1 MGVVLR
7 NTSGTTYLH
16 DVTIDIIDKDHSG
29 DAPADFSISETASVT
44 ITQLGDKANV
54 FDVII
59 PTNAKCNVILNVENM
74 WFFEDMLASEE
85 GRYFLRITRDV
96 TVEFFGK
103 IMVENM
109 SLDDRHE
116 PVFSFTAIDCL
127 TDLKNKDFNLGV
139 AYPFVRDVI
148 TYCLMQM
155 DTSFTF
161 SGSVALWAFQSDI
174 IPNVGMYDDD
184 LMDIVFTSDYF
195 YTEENEEKTVM
206 KCWDVLYEVLQRLN
220 CQIFYEAD
228 VFWIFGMEGIFRNRV
243 KPVHFY
249 NYLGNYVSSDA
260 TTYVSKPLLDITDE
274 VLVGGKYYFKAGH
287 KEVRIEADKKFS
299 NRKIGDA
306 IYSTTS
312 YPFALVGSYQSL
324 GFVKASQSYKMVFN
338 HEVKSIEA
346 LDDTIAVPF
355 DFRIRINVREINL
368 ETGTTT
374 MILTDQDY
382 VYPLQISRYV
392 REYNLQA
399 AAYDRLIEVKYELIT
414 FDEPNNLVIVNILNY
429 TSISETKQI
438 YDKIVVKSILTGSR
452 NVAVKTIKLYGNDY
466 NGSESVKFYFHD
478 GDLFQIRQETR
489 EWKLAGDA
497 DWRGLEQIITETQLQ
512 YLGNQMTLEVS
523 HNNKNDLVVNRKKR
537 ITYGVDTFSILAYEK
552 ILHRDVI
559 NLKLLK
565 VNGVQ
570 DGDIVTTQEIPLASD
585 ITAGVSSITGNI
597 ILNEKRPVRIYE
609 RTFTGNS
616 YSITAY
622 TDWDADYTYISVVQ
636 SVLVYVNGN
645 KQYLKSSSTMSAIHQ
660 NEIYINPGTG
670 VITFPISYT
679 NAKLEIFIYNF
690 FIKGVTA

>member
-85 GRYFLRITRDV
+85 GRYFLKITRDV

-109 SLDDRHE
+109 SLDDRKE
-116 PVFSFTAIDCL
+116 PVFTFTAIDCL
-127 TDLKNKDFNLGV
+127 TDLKNKDFNLDV
-139 AYPFVRDVI
+139 PYPRLRQII

-174 IPNVGMYDDD
+174 IPNVAMYDDD
-184 LMDIVFTSDYF
+184 LMDITFVNDYF
-195 YTEENEEKTVM
+195 YKEENEEKIVM
-206 KCWDVLYEVLQRLN
+206 KCWDVLYEVLQRIN

-228 VFWIFGMEGIFRNRV
+228 IFWIFGMEGIFNDRT

-249 NYLGNYVSSDA
+249 SYLGAYVSSDP
-260 TTYVSKPLLDITDE
+260 TTYVSKSVLDITDE
-274 VLVGGKYYFKAGH
+274 VLAGGKYYFKAGH

-306 IYSTTS
+306 IYSSLTF
-312 YPFALVGSYQSL
+312 PFSLVGSYQSL
-324 GFVKASQSYKMVFN
+324 GFVKGGADYKMVFN
-338 HEVKSIEA
+338 HEVKTIQKTVAANAIPVNFTIRVNLRETN
-346 LDDTIAVPF
+346 LEDDTV
-355 DFRIRINVREINL
+355 
-368 ETGTTT
+368 T
-374 MILTDQDY
+374 MILTNKDY
-382 VYPLQISRYV
+382 TFPLQISKYLTDYDLPT
-392 REYNLQA
+392 ES
-399 AAYDRLIEVKYELIT
+399 YDRTIEIKYELIT
-414 FDEPNNLVIVNILNY
+414 FSTPHNLNIVSVLNS
-429 TSISETKQI
+429 TSISESKQI
-438 YDKIVVKSILTGSR
+438 YDKIVVKSILQDSR
-452 NVAVKTIKLYGNDY
+452 NVAVKTIQLYGNDY
-466 NGSESVKFYFHD
+466 NGSEAVKFYFHD
-478 GDLFQIRQETR
+478 GDPFQLRQESR

-497 DWRGLEQIITETQLQ
+497 DWRGLEQIITETQLK
-512 YLGNQMTLEVS
+512 YLGNQMTLEIS
-523 HNNKNDLVVNRKKR
+523 HNNINNLVVNRKKR
-537 ITYGVDTFSILAYEK
+537 ITYGADTFSILSYEK
-552 ILHRDVI
+552 IMHRDII

-585 ITAGVSSITGNI
+585 ITSNVSSITGNI

-616 YSITAY
+616 YSITAF
-622 TDWDADYTYISVVQ
+622 TDWDAEYTYISVVQ

-645 KQYLKSSSTMSAIHQ
+645 KQYLKSSSTLSTIHQ